1 MIKYI
6 NNINAQYVLLY
17 IPSKILIINHNSSAA
32 YVDEVKFSSV
42 SSYTIVI
49 GIKQYIKQN
58 FDTVLIPTI
67 VIYNTYNILVTDI
80 I

>member
-1 MIKYI
+1 MIKYN

-42 SSYTIVI
+42 S
-49 GIKQYIKQN
+49 
-58 FDTVLIPTI
+58 
-67 VIYNTYNILVTDI
+67 
-80 I
+80 

>member
-1 MIKYI
+1 MIKYN

-32 YVDEVKFSSV
+32 YVNKVKFSSV
-42 SSYTIVI
+42 SSYTILI
-49 GIKQYIKQN
+49 GIKQYIKQS